1 MGKML
6 SGIVCI
12 LMPARFEADP
22 QIEGLLREAAVIAG
36 GFTLDSARGGYV
48 REDTGQLQV
57 EPITAVTVHHATHV
71 TPSMSVWRK
80 RFVDRLFQLGEES
93 VFVSY
98 TRELGHGFKGL
109 IFNERERV
117 AAPPPI
123 HTSNFAAVHTT
134 H

>member
-1 MGKML
+1 MGKLL
-6 SGIVCI
+6 SGTVCI
-12 LMPARFEADP
+12 LLPARFESDP
-22 QIEGLLREAAVIAG
+22 QIEGLLREVATIAG
-36 GFTLDSARGGYV
+36 GFTLESVRGGYV

-57 EPITAVTVHHATHV
+57 EPITALVVHHATNV

-117 AAPPPI
+117 AVQPPAHINNP
-123 HTSNFAAVHTT
+123 AAVHTT